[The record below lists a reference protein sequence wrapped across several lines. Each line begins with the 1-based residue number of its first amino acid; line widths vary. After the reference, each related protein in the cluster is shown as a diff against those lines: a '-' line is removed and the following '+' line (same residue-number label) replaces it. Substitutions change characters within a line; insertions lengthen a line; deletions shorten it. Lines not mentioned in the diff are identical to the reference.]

1 MWKILVLVLFGTL
14 VNFSEGNKVGLISM
28 LSFAEYE
35 SVVGSQLKKDGLLQN
50 QLKKIALED
59 IQLPGLL
66 GLLKINGL
74 NIADVVLTTHKLNYV
89 PGLRGAEMIT
99 GIRLSIGG
107 SLGILGDG
115 ECTFTVCVSL
125 PRLAGIPTLIKISV
139 EFQSSVKLELTDYQ
153 AGSLRVIFRE
163 CNLLFGDITIEI
175 LSVNLTP
182 TALNIIKNSI
192 IGNINVQICNI
203 LQIVINVVRD
213 RLLDTM
219 NVVIP
224 FEPFGS
230 LRCQLASL
238 PNTIDSILW
247 LHLFVDFDIGG
258 QGLLSI
264 PDSAPDIILPPLEK
278 YRYCQCVHAAVLN
291 IFLSV
296 VLRIQPQ
303 EFSCTPSVFSRA
315 DELRAAILALIP
327 DPPPFISSAI
337 LYFRISLLQSPVLQL
352 GNGFAIV
359 KVSAQIEFFVKNSD
373 GSRTSIVILQ
383 TSLSLSATFSVTK
396 GYLYTSLSISSHNV
410 ALISSALGIT
420 DVSSIEPLC
429 GHLMGETF
437 LVSINALLSAAIPL
451 PPVMTVILDK
461 VLIQFIE
468 HGLLLCI

>member
-14 VNFSEGNKVGLISM
+14 VNFSEGKKLGIISM

-59 IQLPGLL
+59 IQLSGLL
-66 GLLKINGL
+66 GLININGL

-107 SLGILGDG
+107 SL
-115 ECTFTVCVSL
+115 
-125 PRLAGIPTLIKISV
+125 LAGIPSLIKISV
-139 EFQSSVKLELTDYQ
+139 EFQSSVKFELTDYQ

-163 CNLLFGDITIEI
+163 CNILFGDITIEI

-182 TALNIIKNSI
+182 TALNTIKNSI
-192 IGNINVQICNI
+192 IGNINIQICNI
-203 LQIVINVVRD
+203 LQIAVDVVRD

-238 PNTIDSILW
+238 PNIIDNILW
-247 LHLFVDFDIGG
+247 LHLFVDFDIRG

-278 YRYCQCVHAAVLN
+278 YRYCQCVHAAVFN

-303 EFSCTPSVFSRA
+303 EFSCTPNV
-315 DELRAAILALIP
+315 
-327 DPPPFISSAI
+327 PPPFISSAI
-337 LYFRISLLQSPVLQL
+337 LYFRISLLQSPVLHL

-359 KVSAQIEFFVKNSD
+359 EVSAQIEFFVKNSD

-383 TSLSLSATFSVTK
+383 TSLSLSATFSVTN
-396 GYLYTSLSISSHNV
+396 GYLRASLSISGHKV

-429 GHLMGETF
+429 GNLMGETF
-437 LVSINALLSAAIPL
+437 LFSLNARSS
-451 PPVMTVILDK
+451 PVYLNQRTNPAQRSSSEQEGESGTSRDK
-461 VLIQFIE
+461 QGRMCFLV
-468 HGLLLCI
+468 